1 VSGLFLYLVPV
12 GEIRMTPGN
21 ELDAIRAV
29 AIDYL
34 EGMIYADEARLRRAF
49 HPGSLIVGHYR
60 GRLEFDPVD
69 AFVAAVKAEGA
80 IPAGSAYRAAIV
92 AIDVTGDT
100 AVVKVT
106 DDYQG
111 TSFTDYLTLLKHE
124 GRWQIV
130 NKAFYDHAAE
140 RP

>member
-1 VSGLFLYLVPV
+1 
-12 GEIRMTPGN
+12 MTPGD
-21 ELDAIRAV
+21 EFDAVRAV

-34 EGMIYADEARLRRAF
+34 EGMLYADEARLRRAF
-49 HPGSLIVGHYR
+49 HPQSLIVGHFR
-60 GRLEFDPVD
+60 GGLECDPVD

-80 IPAGSAYRAAIV
+80 VPAGSPYRAAIV
-92 AIDVTGDT
+92 AIDVTGDM

-106 DDYQG
+106 NDYLG
-111 TSFTDYLTLLKHE
+111 TSFTDYLTMLKHA

-130 NKAFYDHAAE
+130 NKAFYDHAAD